1 MNAGVL
7 DLVRTR
13 LSRGLRAQ
21 GANGVGLS
29 SAMPSSSVPPPGGE
43 LQNLSPFRL
52 LSLVEKGQK
61 RPAGAQK
68 AFDPEAVRSRVRG
81 YLSHEDWKVRNV
93 GVKLVGLIGYREM
106 LPTLLDMLRDRTPDT
121 LLRRL
126 FGGDFRQVGFIR
138 RNIVRAIGDL
148 GLYSPEVEGALMEAL
163 SDPYYEVR
171 ACSAATFRRLSRQ
184 VEASPDVQRGLLRC
198 LRDPSFEVVM
208 EATLALGQ
216 VGGAEAIG
224 PILGLYTHRNW
235 RVREAALQT
244 THALIERGVLRDA
257 DPVEA
262 ALNNLLIPCP
272 GFKPNFPL
280 RGALRDLAQD
290 LIRLRQ
296 R

>member
-1 MNAGVL
+1 
-7 DLVRTR
+7 
-13 LSRGLRAQ
+13 
-21 GANGVGLS
+21 
-29 SAMPSSSVPPPGGE
+29 VPFAALPTPGGE

-68 AFDPEAVRSRVRG
+68 AFDPEAVRPRVRD
-81 YLSHEDWKVRNV
+81 YLAHEDWKVRNV

-106 LPTLLDMLRDRTPDT
+106 LPALLDMLRDRTPDT

-138 RNIVRAIGDL
+138 RNIVKTIGDL
-148 GLYSPEVEGALMEAL
+148 GLYSPEVAGALMEAL

-171 ACSAATFRRLSRQ
+171 AGSAAAFRRLSRQ
-184 VEASPDVQRGLLRC
+184 VEADPDVERRLLSC
-198 LRDPSFEVVM
+198 LRDRSFEVVM
-208 EATLALGQ
+208 EATLALGR
-216 VGGAEAIG
+216 VGGAGAIG
-224 PILGLYTHRNW
+224 PVLGLYAHRNW

-244 THALIERGVLRDA
+244 THELIQRGVLCDA
-257 DPVEA
+257 DAVEA

-290 LIRLRQ
+290 LTRLRQ

>member
-1 MNAGVL
+1 M
-7 DLVRTR
+7 
-13 LSRGLRAQ
+13 Q

-29 SAMPSSSVPPPGGE
+29 SGPMPSAAVPSPGGE

-52 LSLVEKGQK
+52 LSLVEKSLK

-81 YLSHEDWKVRNV
+81 YLSHEDWKIRNV

-138 RNIVRAIGDL
+138 RNIVKTVGDL
-148 GLYSPEVEGALMEAL
+148 GLYSPEIAGALMEAL
-163 SDPYYEVR
+163 TDPYYEVR
-171 ACSAATFRRLSRQ
+171 ACSASTFRRLSRQ
-184 VEASPDVQRGLLRC
+184 VEADPDVERGLLRC
-198 LRDPSFEVVM
+198 LQDRSFEVVM

-216 VGGAEAIG
+216 VGGAGVTA
-224 PILGLYTHRNW
+224 PVLGLYTHRNW

-244 THALIERGVLRDA
+244 THDLIERGVLCDA
-257 DPVEA
+257 DAVER

-272 GFKPNFPL
+272 SFKPNFPL

-290 LIRLRQ
+290 LTRLRQ